1 LVNSSW
7 NPFITD
13 KTVIKDITAKIRP
26 TIETP
31 EIKETKPFF
40 LLDRKYLLEI

>member
-1 LVNSSW
+1 M
-7 NPFITD
+7 
-13 KTVIKDITAKIRP
+13 TARINP

-40 LLDRKYLLEI
+40 RLERKYWLEI